1 MTYRTEFEC
10 RAGVT
15 IANTVVSFWRATLQI
30 HSIGE
35 SSPGLKVNGRNEKFY
50 SKIKSTLRHA
60 GTTRPFRGVVVFAA
74 AEPRIVF
81 PASTMTPPVD
91 GNLKKKQPKSLATLL
106 RHFIGVQ
113 LSVEL
118 KNGKIIRGNLS
129 ASDGDMNL
137 MLEDV
142 ESSLVGLGLPSSLQ
156 TVHIRGST
164 IRYIH
169 FPDDL
174 PLATTVKNSLALERS
189 ASGKYQ
195 RVVRRNTK

>member
-1 MTYRTEFEC
+1 
-10 RAGVT
+10 
-15 IANTVVSFWRATLQI
+15 
-30 HSIGE
+30 
-35 SSPGLKVNGRNEKFY
+35 
-50 SKIKSTLRHA
+50 
-60 GTTRPFRGVVVFAA
+60 
-74 AEPRIVF
+74 
-81 PASTMTPPVD
+81 MTPPAD
-91 GNLKKKQPKSLATLL
+91 GNPKKKQPKSLATFL
-106 RHFIGVQ
+106 RHFIGVH

-137 MLEDV
+137 MLDDV
-142 ESSLVGLGLPSSLQ
+142 ESSLGLGLSSDLAVHVH
-156 TVHIRGST
+156 TIHIRGST

-169 FPDDL
+169 FPNDL